1 MKKVILL
8 FTLLT
13 LITSC
18 AFLEPSNY
26 RNCSYNEKDGLYY
39 NWITNEACTSI
50 NKRIE
55 RDRKKGY

>member
-1 MKKVILL
+1 MKKIILL
-8 FTLLT
+8 SILFILLM
-13 LITSC
+13 SC
-18 AFLEPSNY
+18 TVWDS
-26 RNCSYNEKDGLYY
+26 RNCSYNETDGLYY

>member
-26 RNCSYNEKDGLYY
+26 RNCSYNEEDGLFYVVLY
-39 NWITNEACTSI
+39 
-50 NKRIE
+50 KLKY
-55 RDRKKGY
+55 RKV